1 MKFKSEKLI
10 IANQTKVINYRI
22 QVLLKPQTNIETQTQ
37 VKNNTLSETD
47 EQSNSGLVTIVVSV
61 LFAARSLL
69 IFKKL

>member
-37 VKNNTLSETD
+37 VKIIHC
-47 EQSNSGLVTIVVSV
+47 QKQMNSLMPI
-61 LFAARSLL
+61 
-69 IFKKL
+69 

>member
-22 QVLLKPQTNIETQTQ
+22 QVLLKPQTNIETKTQ

-47 EQSNSGLVTIVVSV
+47 EQSNADLVQ
-61 LFAARSLL
+61 
-69 IFKKL
+69 

>member
-47 EQSNSGLVTIVVSV
+47 EQSNADLVHV
-61 LFAARSLL
+61 LLAARLL
-69 IFKKL
+69 SIIN

>member
-47 EQSNSGLVTIVVSV
+47 EQSNADLVNV
-61 LFAARSLL
+61 LLAARLL
-69 IFKKL
+69 SIIK

>member
-47 EQSNSGLVTIVVSV
+47 EQSNADLVRNSLCIISRTI
-61 LFAARSLL
+61 
-69 IFKKL
+69 IINN